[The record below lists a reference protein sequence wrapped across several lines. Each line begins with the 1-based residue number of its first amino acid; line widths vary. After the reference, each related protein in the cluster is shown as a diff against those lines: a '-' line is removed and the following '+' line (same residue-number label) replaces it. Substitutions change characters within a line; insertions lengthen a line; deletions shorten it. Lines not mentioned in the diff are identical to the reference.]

1 MTTYEKTLPTV
12 TTEVDAANRSVR
24 LIDVDGVLKAHVKL
38 PTSAGGE
45 TIEVDVATSNL
56 TSQQK
61 TDLDTIL
68 GALRD
73 DALSQESYA
82 AQ

>member
-1 MTTYEKTLPTV
+1 MSTYEKTPPAV
-12 TTEVDAANRSVR
+12 TTEVDATNRSVR
-24 LIDVDGVLKAHVKL
+24 LMDMDGVLKANVKL
-38 PTSAGGE
+38 PTSVGGE
-45 TIEVDVATSNL
+45 TIQVDVATSSL

-68 GALRD
+68 GVLRD